1 MYQVGVGLV
10 ERGVS
15 MWNLGNGASVCLWD
29 AADPRI
35 RTLPWVFRRQVP
47 FAAVRR

>member
-1 MYQVGVGLV
+1 
-10 ERGVS
+10 
-15 MWNLGNGASVCLWD
+15 MWSNGNSFALGNGASVCLWD

>member
-1 MYQVGVGLV
+1 MYRVGAGLV

-35 RTLPWVFRRQVP
+35 RTLPWVFRVTLPLGPRE
-47 FAAVRR
+47 R

>member
-1 MYQVGVGLV
+1 
-10 ERGVS
+10 
-15 MWNLGNGASVCLWD
+15 MWSNGDSSGLGNGASVCLWD

-47 FAAVRR
+47 FAAVRQ